1 MINSIKFS
9 FKLQLKLLQNTK
21 APPSR
26 RATGKMAAVHRE
38 HVSIAKVKRRGAG
51 NKNIPPRGNMAEKKE
66 KPIKEA

>member
-1 MINSIKFS
+1 
-9 FKLQLKLLQNTK
+9 
-21 APPSR
+21 
-26 RATGKMAAVHRE
+26 MAAVHRE